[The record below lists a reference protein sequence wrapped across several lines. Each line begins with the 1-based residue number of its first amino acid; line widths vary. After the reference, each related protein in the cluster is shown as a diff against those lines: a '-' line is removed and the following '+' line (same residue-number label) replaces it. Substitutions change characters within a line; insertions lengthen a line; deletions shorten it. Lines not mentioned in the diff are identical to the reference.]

1 MYDRILARFYGEV
14 FAILPAKL
22 LEIRSFL
29 HLKARGED
37 VPPSAVHEAMA
48 GRRSDGV
55 QMAGRV
61 AVLPVQGVIA
71 QRVGA
76 VEKASGGVSA
86 EEIGATLD
94 SLVADRSVKAIVMA
108 YDSPGGSVAGIPEL
122 AAKIR
127 AARDQKK
134 VIALASSTAASAA
147 FWLAAQASEFFIE
160 PGGVTGSV
168 GVITAHEDVSA
179 QMEKEGVK
187 ATLITSSQYKGEG
200 SPYAPLSAEA
210 QVNMQSMVNRYHS
223 MFVADL
229 AKGRGVTAA
238 RVESDFGQGRVK
250 IDKDAVSCG
259 MADGVA
265 TLAQL
270 LSRLG
275 AGDSARAEAVT
286 HANALRAAARA
297 RAVSLEDQR

>member
-1 MYDRILARFYGEV
+1 MYDRILAAFHSHPW
-14 FAILPAKL
+14 AILPDKL
-22 LEIRSFL
+22 AAIRGFL
-29 HLKARGED
+29 YLKARGGD
-37 VPPSAVHEAMA
+37 VPPEQIAEAMA

-61 AVLPVQGVIA
+61 AVLPIQGVIA

-76 VEKASGGVSA
+76 MEKASGGVSA
-86 EEIGATLD
+86 EEIGSTLD

-147 FWLAAQASEFFIE
+147 FWLAAQASEFYVE

-210 QVNMQSMVNRYHS
+210 QANMQQLVNRYHS

-250 IDKDAVSCG
+250 IDRDAVAAG

-270 LSRLG
+270 LNRLG
-275 AGDSARAEAVT
+275 AGDSARAESVT
-286 HANALRAAARA
+286 HVNALRAAARA
-297 RAVSLEDQR
+297 RAVSLDD